1 LHARLASEALLLALM
16 RRVMPVETKLLL
28 IASLLLASDMTIAGE
43 EPVERCRVPPK
54 VMPHDVADGSIGR
67 A

>member
-1 LHARLASEALLLALM
+1 
-16 RRVMPVETKLLL
+16 MPVETKLLL